1 MSYIVLY
8 DVKRKI
14 CSYVLHV
21 DNIPIISDR
30 VVEDMVF
37 VEMELLEMMS
47 TDVQCFSIGPVREN
61 IICDVGL

>member
-1 MSYIVLY
+1 
-8 DVKRKI
+8 
-14 CSYVLHV
+14 
-21 DNIPIISDR
+21 
-30 VVEDMVF
+30 MVF